1 MYLYLDFY
9 VLFPLKISTYIDF
22 RKNVVIQIFCQKNY
36 YIYIHSWLLKAN
48 LWIRTLR
55 IDSFPIAASSMQFRT
70 CSARRS
76 PDLWIN
82 NNLGKCVK
90 SFFSL
95 VITMIWVIAKICK
108 HRVSPANK
116 NLMKT
121 TQEPFYAANQNY
133 HSWLQGKIFTP
144 MNPIF
149 TWA

>member
-1 MYLYLDFY
+1 MCKRSWRLYVYLYLDFY

-22 RKNVVIQIFCQKNY
+22 RKNLVIQIFCQKNY
-36 YIYIHSWLLKAN
+36 YIYIHSRLLKRN

-90 SFFSL
+90 FFFS
-95 VITMIWVIAKICK
+95 CQN
-108 HRVSPANK
+108 NK
-116 NLMKT
+116 TRPKTNNILKFLKKVLLLLMASSV
-121 TQEPFYAANQNY
+121 YAFKRISQ
-133 HSWLQGKIFTP
+133 
-144 MNPIF
+144 
-149 TWA
+149 